1 MFFNKKNQD
10 NSEFTREELQD
21 ILTGV
26 RELSMDDLTKVF
38 GGKGGGGGDEREEY
52 TLDAD
57 EIEKDIFGSR
67 F

>member
-1 MFFNKKNQD
+1 MFFNKKNQE
-10 NSEFTREELQD
+10 NSDYTREELQD

-26 RELSMDDLTKVF
+26 KELSLDDLAKVF
-38 GGKGGGGGDEREEY
+38 GGVHAGDEREEY
-52 TLDAD
+52 TLDEA